1 MNTFGR
7 TFGPAALL
15 LAAWLGAVVL
25 PAAVAGTRPTQSIR
39 LPACAA
45 KTTLPAVDTNGATG
59 TVLIYVGLRNRSGH
73 ACLARGRA
81 VLALR
86 DAKTHVLLHV
96 YANPYARSVR
106 RSLRGG
112 LNNLFTLQWQN
123 YCGPG
128 RPLLIIA
135 SFARRQAVER
145 DLYPG
150 ARCELPDVPSE
161 LRLFHLPG

>member
-1 MNTFGR
+1 MPTVRLG
-7 TFGPAALL
+7 LL
-15 LAAWLGAVVL
+15 LAASFGTAALM
-25 PAAVAGTRPTQSIR
+25 AAVAATGSAESLL
-39 LPACAA
+39 LPACPA
-45 KTTLPAVDTNGATG
+45 KTTVPAVDTNGSTG

-73 ACLARGRA
+73 ACLARGRT

-86 DAKTHVLLHV
+86 DAKTHALLHV

-106 RSLRGG
+106 RSLRRG

-135 SFARRQAVER
+135 SFARRQVVER
-145 DLYPG
+145 DTYPG

-161 LRLFHLPG
+161 LRVFRLPG

>member
-1 MNTFGR
+1 MIPTVRPG
-7 TFGPAALL
+7 LL
-15 LAAWLGAVVL
+15 LAASFSTAVLMATVAATG
-25 PAAVAGTRPTQSIR
+25 PAESIV

-45 KTTLPAVDTNGATG
+45 KTTVPAVDTNGASG
-59 TVLIYVGLRNRSGH
+59 TILIYVGLRNRSRH

-86 DAKTHVLLHV
+86 DAKTHALLHI
-96 YANPYARSVR
+96 YANPYARTVR
-106 RSLRGG
+106 RSLRRG
-112 LNNLFTLQWQN
+112 LNNLFALQWKN

-135 SFARRQAVER
+135 TFARRQAVQR
-145 DLYPG
+145 DAYPG